1 MTQPYQGPGPYQPM
15 PFQPMPVVP
24 QYRPLRALAIVS
36 ISLMGVT
43 ALCAV
48 IQSVLLWRSYSEVKR
63 FVYGLLSDEEIQ
75 SGIES
80 ITGTGPL
87 LNLVS
92 YLLIGTGIA
101 FLIWLWRARDN
112 VDFLYSPFAPNPT
125 VPTHGAHRRSPGWVI
140 GSWLCPIVQFWY
152 PLQVVEDVARASEPA
167 GQPGVARSG
176 RIRALLYTWWVSW
189 TGFWVIIVGG
199 GSAAVIGF
207 IIWIVRLVQVAD
219 SDVEGQYVDIYDLQ
233 DYMVRVALAV
243 DIGFTVATVLLV
255 VAAVTASLLMLQI
268 GSWQLTR
275 LAPPPPPVQDFV
287 PPQPPQYAPR
297 QQHPGPG
304 FPTYGP

>member
-1 MTQPYQGPGPYQPM
+1 
-15 PFQPMPVVP
+15 MPVVP

-36 ISLMGVT
+36 IALMGVT

-48 IQSVLLWRSYSEVKR
+48 IQCVLLWRSYGEVKR
-63 FVYGLLSDEEIQ
+63 FVYGLLSDEEIER
-75 SGIES
+75 GMES
-80 ITGTGPL
+80 IAGTGPL

-125 VPTHGAHRRSPGWVI
+125 VPTHGAHRRSPGWVVGAWI
-140 GSWLCPIVQFWY
+140 CPIVQFWY
-152 PLQVVEDVARASEPA
+152 PLQVVEDVARASEPRDR
-167 GQPGVARSG
+167 PGIARSG

-189 TGFWVIIVGG
+189 SGFWVVIVGG

-207 IIWIVRLVQVAD
+207 VIWIVRLVEVAE

-243 DIGFTVATVLLV
+243 DIGFTVATVLLI

-268 GSWQLTR
+268 GGWQQSR
-275 LAPPPPPVQDFV
+275 LAPPPPVQDFV
-287 PPQPPQYAPR
+287 QPPPQTPQYAPR
-297 QQHPGPG
+297 QQHPGQG

>member
-1 MTQPYQGPGPYQPM
+1 MPY
-15 PFQPMPVVP
+15 QPMPVVP

-43 ALCAV
+43 ALGAV
-48 IQSVLLWRSYSEVKR
+48 IQCVLLWRSYTEVKR

-75 SGIES
+75 RGIES

-87 LNLVS
+87 LNLIS

-101 FLIWLWRARDN
+101 YLIWLWRARDN
-112 VDFLYSPFAPNPT
+112 VDFLSSPFAPNPT
-125 VPTHGAHRRSPGWVI
+125 VPNPTVLAHGAHRRSPGWVV
-140 GSWLCPIVQFWY
+140 GSWICPIVQFWY
-152 PLQVVEDVARASEPA
+152 PLQVVEDVARASEP
-167 GQPGVARSG
+167 PGRPGIARSG

-207 IIWIVRLVQVAD
+207 VIWIVRLVEVAD
-219 SDVEGQYVDIYDLQ
+219 SDAEGSYVDIYDLQ

-255 VAAVTASLLMLQI
+255 VAAVTASLLLLQI
-268 GSWQLTR
+268 GNWQQSR
-275 LAPPPPPVQDFV
+275 LAPPAVQDFV
-287 PPQPPQYAPR
+287 QPPPQTPQYAPR